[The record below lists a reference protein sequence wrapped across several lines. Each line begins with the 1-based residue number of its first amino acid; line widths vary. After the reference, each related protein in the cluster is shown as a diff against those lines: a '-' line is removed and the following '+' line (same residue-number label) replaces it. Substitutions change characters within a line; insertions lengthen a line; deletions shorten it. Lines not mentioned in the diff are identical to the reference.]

1 MQHGMNMNKF
11 NMKSRLRR
19 AGVLAF
25 VAFTLPTCV
34 ALAQEQVKSRMFE
47 LTYASATDVADNFNR
62 TWRGVLTTNGCV
74 VAGDM
79 AVPFIEA
86 NSVMVTAPESVLDNC
101 AEMIAKID
109 RKPRQVYIEARF
121 VELKNRAA
129 YDLGIDWSGIGRL
142 TVDASGSAG
151 ISRQRIPDNIS
162 KYSQSTVSGMKGNS
176 QSYEFTKGGTADNSY
191 FQGMLSVE
199 QMKIVLAAFQGSE
212 DVKTFSNPKVIV
224 TSGKEAIVDMTTK
237 RPNVILSAKRVLN
250 GNNNTLDVD
259 TQMREVP
266 GNDELMFAHQSFFSW
281 GVMLSVQPRIM
292 TNELINVAIVP
303 TVSSLGSG
311 GDEVNY
317 VKVESSESDEIP
329 APKFP
334 IIDVQRIVTEFTLK
348 DGQTAVIGGLSKT
361 YEYDYDN
368 GIPYLCDIPWIGN
381 KLFGGKTRQKE
392 QREII
397 IFVTVGLADPEDV
410 KSDVGLPKN
419 AVLGRTYTNGTR
431 KEPGDRTNA
440 VEGVMSLD
448 LRDLEDRAKDTRL
461 E

>member
-1 MQHGMNMNKF
+1 
-11 NMKSRLRR
+11 
-19 AGVLAF
+19 
-25 VAFTLPTCV
+25 
-34 ALAQEQVKSRMFE
+34 
-47 LTYASATDVADNFNR
+47 
-62 TWRGVLTTNGCV
+62 
-74 VAGDM
+74 M
-79 AVPFIEA
+79 AVPFVEA

-101 AEMIAKID
+101 EAMVKRID

-129 YDLGIDWSGIGRL
+129 YDLGIDWSGIGKL
-142 TVDASGSAG
+142 GITASGGAG
-151 ISRQRIPDNIS
+151 VSRQRIPNNIS
-162 KYSQSTVSGMKGNS
+162 EYSQATSTGMRGTS
-176 QSYEFTKGGTADNSY
+176 QTYKFTKGGTADNSY
-191 FQGMLSVE
+191 FQGMLSLDE
-199 QMKIVLAAFQGSE
+199 MKIILAAFQGSE

-224 TSGKEAIVDMTTK
+224 TSGREAVVDMTTK

-259 TQMREVP
+259 TQMKEVP
-266 GNDELMFAHQSFFSW
+266 GNDNLMFANQSFFSW

-292 TNELINVAIVP
+292 TNELINVSIVP

-311 GDEVNY
+311 GDEYNY
-317 VKVESSESDEIP
+317 VQVESSESDEIP

-381 KLFGGKTRQKE
+381 KLFGGKTRKKE

-397 IFVTVGLADPEDV
+397 IFVTVGLADPEDI
-410 KSDVGLPKN
+410 KNETGLPKN

-431 KEPGDRTNA
+431 LEPGDRTNA

-448 LRDLEDRAKDTRL
+448 LRDLEDRAKETKL

>member
-1 MQHGMNMNKF
+1 MRYGMDMNKF
-11 NMKSRLRR
+11 KIKSRLRM
-19 AGVLAF
+19 AGAMAF
-25 VAFTLPTCV
+25 VAFALPACV
-34 ALAQEQVKSRMFE
+34 AHAQGQVKSRMFE

-62 TWRGVLTTNGCV
+62 TWRGRGLLTTNGCV

-86 NSVMVTAPESVLDNC
+86 NSVMVTAPESVLENC

-109 RKPRQVYIEARF
+109 RKPRQVYVEARF

-142 TVDASGSAG
+142 GVEASGGAG

-212 DVKTFSNPKVIV
+212 DVSTFSNPKVIV
-224 TSGKEAIVDMTTK
+224 TSGKEAIVDMTK
-237 RPNVILSAKRVLN
+237 KFPNVVSSAKRVLN

-259 TQMREVP
+259 TRMMEIP
-266 GNDELMFAHQSFFSW
+266 GRDNLMFAQEAFFSW
-281 GVMLSVQPRIM
+281 GVMLGVRPRIL
-292 TNELINVAIVP
+292 TNDLINVSIIP
-303 TVSSLGSG
+303 TIS
-311 GDEVNY
+311 DEVDFEKPSVNDG
-317 VKVESSESDEIP
+317 EDIP
-329 APKFP
+329 TSKFP
-334 IIDVQRIVTEFTLK
+334 IIDMQRIVTEFTLK
-348 DGQTAVIGGLSKT
+348 SGQTAVIGGLSKT
-361 YEYDYDN
+361 VEYDYDN

-397 IFVTVGLADPEDV
+397 IFVTVGLADPDDMHN
-410 KSDVGLPKN
+410 DVGLPKN

-448 LRDLEDRAKDTRL
+448 LRDLEDRAKDTSL

>member
-1 MQHGMNMNKF
+1 MVMYGHK
-11 NMKSRLRR
+11 
-19 AGVLAF
+19 GVVSAAALIVCAWMPCAT
-25 VAFTLPTCV
+25 VA
-34 ALAQEQVKSRMFE
+34 EEERIDSRMFE
-47 LTYASATDVADNFNR
+47 LTYADAKEVADNFNR
-62 TWRGVLTTNGCV
+62 TWRGRVVTNGIPFV
-74 VAGDM
+74 GDM

-101 AEMIAKID
+101 AAMIARID
-109 RKPRQVYIEARF
+109 RKPRQVYVEARF
-121 VELKNRAA
+121 VELKNSAA
-129 YDLGIDWSGIGRL
+129 YDLGIDWSGMGQL
-142 TVDASGSAG
+142 GVTASGGAG
-151 ISRQRIPDNIS
+151 ISKQRIPNNIS
-162 KYSQSTVSGMKGNS
+162 EYSQATSSGMRGTS
-176 QSYEFTKGGTADNSY
+176 QTYKFTKGGTADTSY
-191 FQGMLSVE
+191 FQGMLSLDE
-199 QMKIVLAAFQGSE
+199 MKVVLAAFQGSE

-224 TSGKEAIVDMTTK
+224 TSGREAVVDMTTK

-259 TQMREVP
+259 TQMREIP
-266 GNDELMFAHQSFFSW
+266 GKDELMFAHEAFFSW

-292 TNELINVAIVP
+292 TNDLINVSIVP

-311 GDEVNY
+311 GDEMNY

-381 KLFGGKTRQKE
+381 KLFGGKTRKKE

-397 IFVTVGLADPEDV
+397 IFVTVGLADPENV

-431 KEPGDRTNA
+431 QEPGDRTNA

-448 LRDLEDRAKDTRL
+448 LRDLEDRASETKR